1 VFYAGGVGMPGKTR
15 FIIPTVVVAATIG
28 GWVGGDKI
36 QDVKDAEVDTART
49 TLLVETQE
57 AQAAARHLE
66 EVKQGL
72 GRACVVFIEEHLP
85 GGQNFPPQSGIVDVL
100 GIEDQPCTPEEAND
114 IIVADGSYAQ
124 AASERLTAQNQLDLV
139 ESYANIFPPRA
150 PALALGGL
158 IYSGAA
164 CYLAE
169 DSRKGEDT
177 I

>member
-1 VFYAGGVGMPGKTR
+1 MPGKTR

-36 QDVKDAEVDTART
+36 QDVEDSRVEAAKTELAAETKDVQSAV
-49 TLLVETQE
+49 Q
-57 AQAAARHLE
+57 HLE

-85 GGQNFPPQSGIVDVL
+85 GGQNFPPPSGIAEVL
-100 GIEDQPCTPEEAND
+100 GIEGQPCTPEEAND

-124 AASERLTAQNQLDLV
+124 ATSERLTAQNQLDSA
-139 ESYANIFPPRA
+139 ESSANIFPPRA
-150 PALALGGL
+150 PALALAGL
-158 IYSGAA
+158 IFSGAA

-169 DSRKGEDT
+169 DSRKGEGT